1 MCGRWPAN
9 SCRWQSYECETGD
22 VCPREAGRSTI
33 IPPVAEDERRR
44 SGGNNRRSYEPRL
57 ALRRV
62 QSAVLA
68 LVIITVV
75 GIFGYVVFEGWSF
88 TDALYMT
95 VITLTTVGYKEV
107 RVLDASGQLWTML
120 LLITGV
126 GTLFYAAVS
135 SVELVVEGTVRG
147 YFERRRVK
155 AAIGRLNSHYI
166 LCGYGRVG
174 KQVAREFAADHVPFV
189 VVEHD
194 QDILEE
200 CLAEGNLALL
210 GEASDDEVLQEAGIL
225 RAGGLIA
232 AVDSDADNVFVVLS
246 ARKLNPKLHIVARAS
261 SDESAAKLE
270 IAGAD
275 RTLSPYAVGGR
286 RLASLAT
293 QPLVVDFLDVVT
305 RGEKGIEFRLEEF
318 VVPEHSTIAEHTI
331 GDLKIGERTGAIVL
345 AIRTTEGN
353 FDTTPSADD
362 RLRAGDI
369 IVLGSRG
376 QIERSNSLAVR
387 RALAKRRPIPSGGR
401 SPYRRHDLFSR
412 SCRVSPRASLGSTC
426 RSLSPSRRVGSRS

>member
-1 MCGRWPAN
+1 M
-9 SCRWQSYECETGD
+9 
-22 VCPREAGRSTI
+22 
-33 IPPVAEDERRR
+33 AEDERRR
-44 SGGNNRRSYEPRL
+44 SESGNFLERRSYEPRL

-68 LVIITVV
+68 LVVITVV
-75 GIFGYVVFEGWSF
+75 GVFGYVVFEGWSF

-95 VITLTTVGYKEV
+95 VITLTTVGYREV
-107 RVLDASGQLWTML
+107 RALDTSGQLWTML

-147 YFERRRVK
+147 YFGRRRVQ
-155 AAIGRLNSHYI
+155 AAISRLDGHYI

-174 KQVAREFAADHVPFV
+174 MQVAREFAADDVPFV
-189 VVEHD
+189 VVEQD
-194 QDILEE
+194 QDVMEE

-246 ARKLNPKLHIVARAS
+246 ARKLNHRLHIVARAS
-261 SDESAAKLE
+261 SEESAAKLE

-318 VVPEHSTIAEHTI
+318 FVPEDATIAGRTI
-331 GDLKIGERTGAIVL
+331 GELEIGARTGAIVL
-345 AIRTTEGN
+345 AIRATEGT
-353 FDTTPSADD
+353 FDTTPSADV
-362 RLRAGDI
+362 RLRAGDTL

-376 QIERSNSLAVR
+376 QTERLEHLMR
-387 RALAKRRPIPSGGR
+387 G
-401 SPYRRHDLFSR
+401 
-412 SCRVSPRASLGSTC
+412 T
-426 RSLSPSRRVGSRS
+426 

>member
-1 MCGRWPAN
+1 M
-9 SCRWQSYECETGD
+9 
-22 VCPREAGRSTI
+22 
-33 IPPVAEDERRR
+33 AEDERRR
-44 SGGNNRRSYEPRL
+44 SDNRSLQERRSYEPRL

-62 QSAVLA
+62 QSAVVA
-68 LVIITVV
+68 LVIITTV
-75 GIFGYVVFEGWSF
+75 GVLGYMVFEGWSF
-88 TDALYMT
+88 TDAFYMT
-95 VITLTTVGYKEV
+95 VITLTTVGYREV

-147 YFERRRVK
+147 YFGRRSVK
-155 AAIGRLNSHYI
+155 AAIGRLNGHYI

-174 KQVAREFAADHVPFV
+174 KQVAREFAADDVPFV
-189 VVEHD
+189 IVEQD
-194 QDILEE
+194 QDVLEE

-210 GEASDDEVLQEAGIL
+210 GEASDDEVLEEAGIL

-261 SDESAAKLE
+261 SEESAAKLE

-318 VVPEHSTIAEHTI
+318 FVPEHSTIAEHTI
-331 GDLKIGERTGAIVL
+331 GELKIGERTGAIVL

-362 RLRAGDI
+362 RLRAGDTLL
-369 IVLGSRG
+369 VLGSRG
-376 QIERSNSLAVR
+376 QIERLEHLMRGEEV
-387 RALAKRRPIPSGGR
+387 AKDAKGRFENRPYTNRPLIPAGGR
-401 SPYRRHDLFSR
+401 SPCLRHDPS
-412 SCRVSPRASLGSTC
+412 SGSDRVSLRASLESTC
-426 RSLSPSRRVGSRS
+426 HALSPSRRVGSRS

>member
-1 MCGRWPAN
+1 M
-9 SCRWQSYECETGD
+9 
-22 VCPREAGRSTI
+22 
-33 IPPVAEDERRR
+33 AEGERRR
-44 SGGNNRRSYEPRL
+44 SNNRDFLEKRSYEPRL

-68 LVIITVV
+68 LIVITAAGV
-75 GIFGYVVFEGWSF
+75 FGYMVFEGWSF
-88 TDALYMT
+88 TDAFYMT
-95 VITLTTVGYKEV
+95 VITLTTVGYREV

-155 AAIGRLNSHYI
+155 AAIGRLNGHYI

-174 KQVAREFAADHVPFV
+174 KQVAREFAADDAPFV
-189 VVEHD
+189 IVEQD
-194 QDILEE
+194 QEILEE
-200 CLAEGNLALL
+200 CLADGYLALL
-210 GEASDDEVLQEAGIL
+210 GEASDDEVLEEACIL

-261 SDESAAKLE
+261 SEESAAKLE

-318 VVPEHSTIAEHTI
+318 SVPEDSTIADCTI
-331 GDLKIGERTGAIVL
+331 GELKIGERTGAIVL
-345 AIRTTEGN
+345 AFRTREGN

-362 RLRAGDI
+362 RLHAGDTL
-369 IVLGSRG
+369 IVLGSRE
-376 QIERSNSLAVR
+376 QI
-387 RALAKRRPIPSGGR
+387 GR
-401 SPYRRHDLFSR
+401 LDRLVH
-412 SCRVSPRASLGSTC
+412 GE
-426 RSLSPSRRVGSRS
+426 G

>member
-1 MCGRWPAN
+1 
-9 SCRWQSYECETGD
+9 
-22 VCPREAGRSTI
+22 
-33 IPPVAEDERRR
+33 VAEDERRR
-44 SGGNNRRSYEPRL
+44 SDNRGLQERRSYEPRL

-68 LVIITVV
+68 LVIISAV
-75 GIFGYVVFEGWSF
+75 GVLGYMVFEGWRF

-95 VITLTTVGYKEV
+95 VITLTTVGYREV
-107 RVLDASGQLWTML
+107 HVLDASGQLWTML

-147 YFERRRVK
+147 YFGRRRVK
-155 AAIGRLNSHYI
+155 AAIGRLNGHYV

-174 KQVAREFAADHVPFV
+174 RQVAREFAADEVPFV
-189 VVEHD
+189 IVEQD
-194 QDILEE
+194 QEILEE
-200 CLAEGNLALL
+200 CLAEGYLALL
-210 GEASDDEVLQEAGIL
+210 GEAADDDILEEAGIL
-225 RAGGLIA
+225 RAAGLIA

-246 ARKLNPKLHIVARAS
+246 ARKINPKLHIVARAS

-286 RLASLAT
+286 RLAALAK

-318 VVPEHSTIAEHTI
+318 SVPVDSNIAEHTI
-331 GDLKIGERTGAIVL
+331 GELKIGERTGAIVL
-345 AIRTTEGN
+345 AVRTTEGN

-362 RLRAGDI
+362 RLHAGDTL

-376 QIERSNSLAVR
+376 QIERLEQLMR
-387 RALAKRRPIPSGGR
+387 GEGE
-401 SPYRRHDLFSR
+401 
-412 SCRVSPRASLGSTC
+412 
-426 RSLSPSRRVGSRS
+426 

>member
-1 MCGRWPAN
+1 
-9 SCRWQSYECETGD
+9 
-22 VCPREAGRSTI
+22 
-33 IPPVAEDERRR
+33 VAEDERRR
-44 SGGNNRRSYEPRL
+44 SNDRGFHERVSYEARL

-62 QSAVLA
+62 QSSILA
-68 LVIITVV
+68 LAVITAV
-75 GIFGYVVFEGWSF
+75 GVSGYMVFERWSF

-95 VITLTTVGYKEV
+95 VITLTTVGYREV
-107 RVLDASGQLWTML
+107 HVLDAAGQLWTML

-147 YFERRRVK
+147 YFGRRRVA
-155 AAIGRLNSHYI
+155 AAIGRLDGHYI

-174 KQVAREFAADHVPFV
+174 RQVARELAADDVPFV
-189 VVEHD
+189 IVEQD
-194 QDILEE
+194 QEVMEE
-200 CLAEGNLALL
+200 CLAEGYLALL
-210 GEASDDEVLQEAGIL
+210 GEASDDEVLEEAGIS

-261 SDESAAKLE
+261 SEESAAKLE

-318 VVPEHSTIAEHTI
+318 SVPEDSTLVERTI
-331 GDLKIGERTGAIVL
+331 GELKIGERTGAIVL
-345 AIRTTEGN
+345 AFRTTEGN

-362 RLRAGDI
+362 RLHAGDTL

-376 QIERSNSLAVR
+376 QIERLEQLMRGEEVM
-387 RALAKRRPIPSGGR
+387 
-401 SPYRRHDLFSR
+401 
-412 SCRVSPRASLGSTC
+412 
-426 RSLSPSRRVGSRS
+426 

>member
-1 MCGRWPAN
+1 
-9 SCRWQSYECETGD
+9 
-22 VCPREAGRSTI
+22 
-33 IPPVAEDERRR
+33 
-44 SGGNNRRSYEPRL
+44 
-57 ALRRV
+57 
-62 QSAVLA
+62 
-68 LVIITVV
+68 
-75 GIFGYVVFEGWSF
+75 
-88 TDALYMT
+88 
-95 VITLTTVGYKEV
+95 
-107 RVLDASGQLWTML
+107 ML

-147 YFERRRVK
+147 YFGRRRVK
-155 AAIGRLNSHYI
+155 AAIGRLNGHYI

-174 KQVAREFAADHVPFV
+174 KQVAREFAADDVSFV
-189 VVEHD
+189 VVEQD

-318 VVPEHSTIAEHTI
+318 FVPEHSTIAEHTI

-345 AIRTTEGN
+345 AMRTSEGN
-353 FDTTPSADD
+353 FDTTPAAGD
-362 RLRAGDI
+362 RLRAGDTL

-376 QIERSNSLAVR
+376 QIERLEQLMHGA
-387 RALAKRRPIPSGGR
+387 
-401 SPYRRHDLFSR
+401 
-412 SCRVSPRASLGSTC
+412 
-426 RSLSPSRRVGSRS
+426 

>member
-1 MCGRWPAN
+1 MRPPTQGGKP
-9 SCRWQSYECETGD
+9 
-22 VCPREAGRSTI
+22 RSTI
-33 IPPVAEDERRR
+33 ILSVADDEHRR
-44 SGGNNRRSYEPRL
+44 SENRVFLERRSYEPQL

-62 QSAVLA
+62 ESAVLA

-75 GIFGYVVFEGWSF
+75 GILGYMVLEGWSF
-88 TDALYMT
+88 TDSLYMT

-107 RVLDASGQLWTML
+107 RVLDTSGQLWTML

-147 YFERRRVK
+147 YVGRRRVK
-155 AAIGRLNSHYI
+155 AAIGRLNGHYI

-174 KQVAREFAADHVPFV
+174 KQVAREFVADDVPFV
-189 VVEHD
+189 VVEQD

-210 GEASDDEVLQEAGIL
+210 GEASDDEVLEEAGIL
-225 RAGGLIA
+225 RAGGLVA

-261 SDESAAKLE
+261 SEELADKLE

-305 RGEKGIEFRLEEF
+305 RGEKGIEFHLEEYF
-318 VVPEHSTIAEHTI
+318 VPEDSTIAGHTI
-331 GDLKIGERTGAIVL
+331 GELEIGERTGAIVL
-345 AIRTTEGN
+345 AISTTEGT
-353 FDTTPSADD
+353 FDTTPSADV
-362 RLRAGDI
+362 RLRAGDTL

-376 QIERSNSLAVR
+376 QTERLEHLMR
-387 RALAKRRPIPSGGR
+387 G
-401 SPYRRHDLFSR
+401 
-412 SCRVSPRASLGSTC
+412 T
-426 RSLSPSRRVGSRS
+426 

>member
-1 MCGRWPAN
+1 
-9 SCRWQSYECETGD
+9 
-22 VCPREAGRSTI
+22 
-33 IPPVAEDERRR
+33 VAEDERRR
-44 SGGNNRRSYEPRL
+44 SGNSDFLERRSYEPRL

-68 LVIITVV
+68 LVIITAV

-95 VITLTTVGYKEV
+95 VITLTTVGYREV
-107 RVLDASGQLWTML
+107 RVLDTSGQLWTML

-147 YFERRRVK
+147 YFGRRRVK
-155 AAIGRLNSHYI
+155 AAIGRLNGHYI

-174 KQVAREFAADHVPFV
+174 KQVAREFAADDVSFV
-189 VVEHD
+189 VVEQD

-318 VVPEHSTIAEHTI
+318 FVPEHSTIAEHTI
-331 GDLKIGERTGAIVL
+331 GELKIGERTGAIVL

-362 RLRAGDI
+362 RLRAGDTL

-376 QIERSNSLAVR
+376 QIERLEQLMRGEEV
-387 RALAKRRPIPSGGR
+387 
-401 SPYRRHDLFSR
+401 
-412 SCRVSPRASLGSTC
+412 V
-426 RSLSPSRRVGSRS
+426 